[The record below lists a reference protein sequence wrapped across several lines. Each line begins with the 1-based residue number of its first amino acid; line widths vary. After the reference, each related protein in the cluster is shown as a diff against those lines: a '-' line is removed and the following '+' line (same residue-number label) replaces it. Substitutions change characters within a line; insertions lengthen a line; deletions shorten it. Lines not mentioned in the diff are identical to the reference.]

1 MKLKIGFCFKEDI
14 EKQIEDFNISDDK
27 VEDYKN
33 NKDKWHKKLIKEIE
47 KSIKSVLEWEG
58 YAYVEDFKAEVV
70 EG

>member
-58 YAYVEDFKAEVV
+58 YAYVEDFKAE
-70 EG
+70 EMEE